1 MVKII
6 YWDETKLKNKAKND
20 LKKKYFKLMNN
31 VVFGKAIE
39 NVRKLRD
46 IKLVTTKRRRN
57 YLMSESI
64 INYQLMSESNINVRV
79 NWFFYREVN
88 SNKNEKKITTTT
100 TYTYLFRTL

>member
-6 YWDETKLKNKAKND
+6 YWDETKLKNKARND
-20 LKKKYFKLMNN
+20 LKKKNFKLMNN
-31 VVFGKAIE
+31 VVFGTAIE

>member
-6 YWDETKLKNKAKND
+6 YWDETKLINKAKND
-20 LKKKYFKLMNN
+20 LKKKNFKLMNN

-79 NWFFYREVN
+79 NWFFL
-88 SNKNEKKITTTT
+88 EKLIAIKMKKK
-100 TYTYLFRTL
+100 

>member
-20 LKKKYFKLMNN
+20 LKKKNLKLMNN

-57 YLMSESI
+57 HLMSESI

-79 NWFFYREVN
+79 NWFF
-88 SNKNEKKITTTT
+88 
-100 TYTYLFRTL
+100 

>member
-20 LKKKYFKLMNN
+20 LKNFKLMNN

-100 TYTYLFRTL
+100 YTYLFRTL

>member
-20 LKKKYFKLMNN
+20 LKKKNFKLMNN

-46 IKLVTTKRRRN
+46 IKLVTTKRKRN

-64 INYQLMSESNINVRV
+64 INYQLMSESNIIVRV

-88 SNKNEKKITTTT
+88 SNKNEKKITATT
-100 TYTYLFRTL
+100 TYTYLFSTL